1 MKVDSDITI
10 FYTDD
15 DLEDL
20 EFFREATESLN
31 QSVELVTLNS
41 GEALLDVL
49 HNPPPR
55 PHLIFLDV
63 NMPGLT
69 GFDVLEKVRNT
80 GNFRK
85 LPVIMFTTSN
95 DQVIIDRSLRLGA
108 NFFVQKSGS
117 FPNLKKS
124 IEHAL
129 KIDWST
135 FKTTAENFVYAA

>member
-20 EFFREATESLN
+20 EFFREATESLS

-41 GEALLDVL
+41 GEALLNVL
-49 HNPPPR
+49 DNPPPR

-69 GFDVLEKVRNT
+69 GFDVLEKVRT
-80 GNFRK
+80 KGNFK
-85 LPVIMFTTSN
+85 QLPVIMFTTSN
-95 DQVIIDRSLRLGA
+95 DQVIIDRSLSLGA
-108 NFFVQKSGS
+108 SFFVQKSGS

-124 IEHAL
+124 IEYAL

>member
-1 MKVDSDITI
+1 MKVDPNLIV

-20 EFFREATESLN
+20 EFFREATESIDL
-31 QSVELVTLNS
+31 SVELVTLNS
-41 GEALLDVL
+41 GEALLNVL
-49 HNPPPR
+49 RNPPPK

-80 GNFRK
+80 GNFQE

-95 DQVIIDRSLRLGA
+95 DQVIIDRSLSLGA
-108 NFFVQKSGS
+108 SFFVQKSGN

-124 IEHAL
+124 IEYAL
-129 KIDWST
+129 KMDWSN
-135 FKTTAENFVYAA
+135 FKTTAANFVYAA